1 MATDARASLCVSYI
15 RDIERVTPRRR
26 SRIEF
31 ANFSVLVRGVAMLGG
46 LTAVLI
52 VYLGGDGFYGTR
64 EMLWGGCGA

>member
-15 RDIERVTPRRR
+15 RDIERVTPRRRSR

-64 EMLWGGCGA
+64 EML